1 VCRVG
6 GCDCIHGHQGEFSYL
21 SLLSHN
27 IVDIAKFFSTP
38 SSSPPLLSQS
48 KIKCKNKKQ
57 KRNQSAGEE
66 KVPRDVY
73 VGADGNH
80 YARDVDDDEEEYY
93 ANEDKNSS
101 SVSRVASIRSSLSRG
116 IRSKFGKKN
125 QTNDTGDYQAPV

>member
-1 VCRVG
+1 M
-6 GCDCIHGHQGEFSYL
+6 
-21 SLLSHN
+21 
-27 IVDIAKFFSTP
+27 
-38 SSSPPLLSQS
+38 
-48 KIKCKNKKQ
+48 Q

-66 KVPRDVY
+66 KVPQDVY

-80 YARDVDDDEEEYY
+80 YARDVDDDEEYY